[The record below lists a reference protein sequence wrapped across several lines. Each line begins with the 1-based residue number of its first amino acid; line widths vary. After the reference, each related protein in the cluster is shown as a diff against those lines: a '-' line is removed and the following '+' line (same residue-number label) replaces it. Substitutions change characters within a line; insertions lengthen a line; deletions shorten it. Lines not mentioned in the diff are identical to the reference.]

1 MTDRIIKLIQTIVVA
16 YFVTAVLLLVLAMI
30 AFKTGM
36 KETIVTTGIYCIYIL
51 STAVSGFVIGRKIKS
66 RRVLWGMA
74 AGFAYYAVIFL
85 VSLILNK
92 GIAMDVTGILMAFA
106 LCVSGGFA
114 GSFFSLPDKK

>member
-85 VSLILNK
+85 VSLIC
-92 GIAMDVTGILMAFA
+92 LMR
-106 LCVSGGFA
+106 
-114 GSFFSLPDKK
+114 FFKMCSAPFIYIIT

>member
-16 YFVTAVLLLVLAMI
+16 YFVTAVLLLVLALI

-74 AGFAYYAVIFL
+74 AGFTYYAVIFL

-114 GSFFSLPDKK
+114 GSFFS

>member
-16 YFVTAVLLLVLAMI
+16 YFVTAVLLLVLALI

-36 KETIVTTGIYCIYIL
+36 KETIVTTGIYIL

-114 GSFFSLPDKK
+114 GSFFS

>member
-16 YFVTAVLLLVLAMI
+16 YFVTTVLLLVLALI

-74 AGFAYYAVIFL
+74 AGFASYGICPVCSWRLRRIIFFL
-85 VSLILNK
+85 TRQKIKK
-92 GIAMDVTGILMAFA
+92 GN
-106 LCVSGGFA
+106 
-114 GSFFSLPDKK
+114 

>member
-16 YFVTAVLLLVLAMI
+16 YFVTAVLLLVLALI

-92 GIAMDVTGILMAFA
+92 FLFQHISKLKTRNHRNSQTF
-106 LCVSGGFA
+106 
-114 GSFFSLPDKK
+114 SFYHLR

>member
-1 MTDRIIKLIQTIVVA
+1 MTDKIIKLIQTIVLA
-16 YFVTAVLLLVLAMI
+16 YFVTAVLLLVLALI

-36 KETIVTTGIYCIYIL
+36 KETVVTTGIYCIYIL

-85 VSLILNK
+85 VSLNLNK
-92 GIAMDVTGILMAFA
+92 GIAMDVTGILLAFA
-106 LCVSGGFA
+106 LCLAGGFA
-114 GSFFSLPDKK
+114 GSFFS